1 MRKNYLKV
9 LFTGLLCLLTMQ
21 GVMAQYSFLND
32 YISTEWSTVEGLP
45 ANAINDVIQ
54 TADGYIYLGTYE
66 GLVRFNGF
74 EFTLLNK
81 HSGSEYSFI
90 SARAMIQ
97 DSQGNLWL
105 GSNGEGLQK
114 TSPDG
119 SKTIYTMENGLPNNS
134 IRAMTEDKLGNV
146 WIGTASGVCYITPE
160 DAVILPKAADN
171 APIGNS
177 LVEELFC
184 DSAGRIWICTTDA
197 RGLFYYSDNIF
208 HRYQE
213 LDHLGTFFATAIS
226 QDNFG
231 TFDEHFAPL
240 MGTCD
245 MDAVIQALLKIGY
258 DGYFTFESERIL
270 NTAGG
275 WPHRRAE
282 NPNLT
287 HRRIANPNLAL
298 RREAEKLLYQI
309 GKFMLESYDCFED

>member
-1 MRKNYLKV
+1 MKV

-54 TADGYIYLGTYE
+54 TADGYIYLGPYE

-134 IRAMTEDKLGNV
+134 IRAMAEDKLGNV

-171 APIGNS
+171 VPIGNS

-208 HRYQE
+208 HRYRE

-231 TFDEHFAPL
+231 TFWIGLGDRGLVKVNQEGVEQIVSNTMAPP
-240 MGTCD
+240 
-245 MDAVIQALLKIGY
+245 
-258 DGYFTFESERIL
+258 
-270 NTAGG
+270 G
-275 WPHRRAE
+275 WGQSRDWCCTGRASGRSMCTTTT
-282 NPNLT
+282 PSTRLSRT
-287 HRRIANPNLAL
+287 GRATS
-298 RREAEKLLYQI
+298 
-309 GKFMLESYDCFED
+309 G